1 MSRSPRTSRR
11 MLLAAPMLL
20 LQSAPFPVSDIAV
33 RADVHNAEQEVH
45 GTIGTAVS
53 TPFGAMPVSGRVRLA
68 HGCDG
73 AFTGTV
79 RYAFLVRLGARLKG
93 ISLVTAMDGRVP
105 PMAMADCA
113 IVATHLAGQ
122 FRISDSTVTGSVRTA
137 ADSMA
142 IHGTIRAVGDTAY
155 HVLLSPVASEPP
167 DTTFVNLYA
176 R

>member
-1 MSRSPRTSRR
+1 MSRSSRTSRH
-11 MLLAAPMLL
+11 LLMAAPLLL
-20 LQSAPFPVSDIAV
+20 LQAAPFPVSDIAV
-33 RADVHNAEQEVH
+33 RAAVHTAEREVH

-53 TPFGAMPVSGRVRLA
+53 TPFGSLPVSGRVRLA
-68 HGCDG
+68 HACDG
-73 AFTGTV
+73 TFTGTV
-79 RYAFLVRLGARLKG
+79 RYAFLVRLGAHLKG
-93 ISLVTAMDGRVP
+93 IALVSAMDGRFP
-105 PMAMADCA
+105 PMAMADCD

-155 HVLLSPVASEPP
+155 HVMLSPVGSEPP
-167 DTTFVNLYA
+167 DTTFVNLYS